1 MKKRILSL
9 LLALVL
15 LLSTVALFASC
26 KKDGEESSPVVDFSE
41 YTTIVYPENAS
52 DSMVAELR
60 ALASTLKSLTGK
72 DYELKKETSS
82 KSVDTDDKEILVG
95 ATKRVESEATLEKIS
110 GAGYG
115 YMKIDNKIVIAGSS
129 NLLAREALALFTK
142 EYLGSGAKTS
152 DVTVE
157 EKIVSDVDM
166 LRVTSQFVVVLA
178 KGYSTNNSSVAW
190 GDPAHEKDYPLE
202 VAESV
207 RDKVQ
212 SALGT
217 APAIKT
223 DDNTAAAYEIQLGS
237 TKRAESREF
246 LGGLD
251 VMDYGIFVK
260 NGKIVVG
267 AYNDTTLA
275 LVYSLFEDALKD
287 AKYKNDGNTV
297 YGFPVGY
304 KCVRTGNSNWV
315 TDFPRPAGLQLSGA
329 IDVYD
334 GSLQY
339 LYTGN
344 GVSDTAFNS
353 YCTLLE
359 NSGYTVLVPKNTI
372 ENSMFVT
379 YVNTAKKTTVY
390 VAYNAMKNASAQGV
404 SDYEKA
410 LRVIVASTDSVTL
423 PTAELLNANSTYTK
437 VTDTRITS
445 VLLTGGG
452 NCYVMMLEDGSFIVF
467 DGGDGSSAGVP
478 ARIWGVLNSMY
489 LDVFGKNASSTNK
502 IHIRAWYLSHGHG
515 DHYYNMY
522 SFFKNSTYNTM
533 ITLDYLIT
541 NFPSDAETHNTIDIN
556 TSVRDGFFAEISNA
570 MGGHPKYLKVHTGQ
584 KLYFCNV
591 EMEVLYTHE
600 DLFPTSLQYF
610 NNTGVAARFTIRN
623 KDSST
628 AKTDWLYLGDI
639 QTRASRWMRAM
650 YGSYLDT
657 DMVQVS
663 HHGATGVEWE
673 FYQLTNAHV
682 LWWPTPLTDFVNV
695 ISPSNK
701 KYNIVSGNLF
711 KNLAS
716 VKYIVL
722 GDGHNTTLVIT
733 KSFDPTNIQVDT
745 SGNNLNGFYEACPRG
760 ETPVLQGFDDYL
772 RKK

>member
-9 LLALVL
+9 FLALVL
-15 LLSTVALFASC
+15 LFSTVALLASC
-26 KKDGEESSPVVDFSE
+26 KKKEEASAVVDFSE
-41 YTTIVYPENAS
+41 YTTIVYNQNAS
-52 DSMVAELR
+52 DSMVAELHSFAA
-60 ALASTLKSLTGK
+60 ALKALTGK
-72 DYELKKETSS
+72 DYKLVEENS
-82 KSVDTDDKEILVG
+82 KGEVDTDDKEILVG
-95 ATKRVESEATLEKIS
+95 ATKRVESEAALEKIS
-110 GAGYG
+110 GVGYG
-115 YMKIDNKIVIAGSS
+115 YTKIDNKIVIAGSS
-129 NLLAREALALFTK
+129 NLLAREALALFT
-142 EYLGSGAKTS
+142 ENYLGSGAETS
-152 DVTVE
+152 DVTIE

-166 LRVTSQFVVVLA
+166 LRVTSSFTVVLA
-178 KGYSTNNSSVAW
+178 KGYSTDNSSVAW

-202 VAESV
+202 VAESIKL
-207 RDKVQ
+207 KVQ
-212 SALGT
+212 DVLGT

-223 DDNTAAAYEIQLGS
+223 DNLTATSYEILLGS
-237 TKRAESREF
+237 TKRNESLEF
-246 LGGLD
+246 LSGLD
-251 VMDYGIFVK
+251 VMDYGIYVK
-260 NGKIVVG
+260 NNKIVVG
-267 AYNDTTLA
+267 SYNDTTLA
-275 LVYSLFEDALKD
+275 LVSALFKDALAD
-287 AKYKNDGNTV
+287 AKYKKDGNNI
-297 YGFPVGY
+297 YAFPVGY

-353 YCTLLE
+353 YCALLE
-359 NSGYTVLVPKNTI
+359 NNGYTVLVPKNTI

-410 LRVIVASTDSVTL
+410 LRVIVASTDSVNL
-423 PTAELLNANSTYTK
+423 PTAELLNANPTYTK
-437 VTDTRITS
+437 VTDTRITN
-445 VLLTGGG
+445 VILGGG

-467 DGGDGSSAGVP
+467 DGGDGTSAGVP
-478 ARIWGVLNSMY
+478 ARIWGVLSSMY

-522 SFFKNSTYNTM
+522 SFFKNSTYNTKV
-533 ITLDYLIT
+533 TLDYLIT

-556 TSVRDGFFAEISNA
+556 TSVRDGFFAEISNL
-570 MGGHPKYLKVHTGQ
+570 MGGHPKYVKVHTGQ

-628 AKTDWLYLGDI
+628 AKTNWLYLGDI
-639 QTRASRWMRAM
+639 QTRASKWMRAM
-650 YGSYLDT
+650 YGSYLAT

-673 FYQLTNAHV
+673 FYQLTQAKV
-682 LWWPTPLTDFVNV
+682 LWWPTPLTDFVDIV
-695 ISPSNK
+695 
-701 KYNIVSGNLF
+701 VSGNAVSKNLI

-722 GDGHNTTLVIT
+722 GDGHNSTLVMT

-745 SGNNLNGFYEACPRG
+745 SGDNLNGFYEAFPRDA
-760 ETPVLQGFDDYL
+760 TPVIQDFDDYL